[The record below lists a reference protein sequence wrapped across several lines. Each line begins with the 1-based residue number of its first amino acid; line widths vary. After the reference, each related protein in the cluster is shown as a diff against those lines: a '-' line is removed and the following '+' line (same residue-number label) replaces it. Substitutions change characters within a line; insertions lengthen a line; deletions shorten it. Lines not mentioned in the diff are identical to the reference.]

1 MQLHRPGVHVQKEA
15 QSLEHELLDLAADSR
30 RVAATID
37 DPFICS
43 RLLQIADEL
52 TELAALGRHP
62 AG

>member
-1 MQLHRPGVHVQKEA
+1 MQKEA